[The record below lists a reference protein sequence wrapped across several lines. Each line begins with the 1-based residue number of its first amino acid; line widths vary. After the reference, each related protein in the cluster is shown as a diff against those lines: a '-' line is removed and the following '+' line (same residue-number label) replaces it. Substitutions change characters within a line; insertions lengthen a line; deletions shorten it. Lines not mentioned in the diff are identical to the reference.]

1 MSEDA
6 KLICRALIRGFK
18 MLVSLLEELAGE
30 KEVKIPK

>member
-18 MLVSLLEELAGE
+18 MIISLLEEVAGD